1 MKMRKIPQKQLSSE
15 CWFVQM
21 RGLSE
26 CDTCPLKDT
35 DECGGENIRKTGKN
49 SLGYTV
55 PVGEEMVG

>member
-1 MKMRKIPQKQLSSE
+1 
-15 CWFVQM
+15 M